1 MLNLLLRLRNIDI
14 AAGKTFFVSFPDFNI
29 TERWLDISVP
39 ETWQKLDIIIRTK
52 HNTFPPNVNV
62 AETWSSMFPSHLR
75 NAETWDF
82 VLCSFLSSLTI
93 LEFLIYSIRLNWQ
106 NFTQPLTCVK
116 WLLGN
121 ATEFSNS
128 YAAWTLRF
136 LITWSRKR
144 SNSPNLG
151 STVIYV
157 RVYAK
162 FIIEAQQV
170 WCSRW

>member
-1 MLNLLLRLRNIDI
+1 MLNLLLRLRKFDVG
-14 AAGKTFFVSFPDFNI
+14 AGKTFIVSFPDFNI

-39 ETWQKLDIIIRTK
+39 ETWQKLDSIIMTK
-52 HNTFPPNVNV
+52 HNTFPQNVNV

-106 NFTQPLTCVK
+106 NFTQPLTCVT

-121 ATEFSNS
+121 ATEFSKFLRGMNS
-128 YAAWTLRF
+128 SISDYL
-136 LITWSRKR
+136 
-144 SNSPNLG
+144 
-151 STVIYV
+151 
-157 RVYAK
+157 
-162 FIIEAQQV
+162 E
-170 WCSRW
+170 